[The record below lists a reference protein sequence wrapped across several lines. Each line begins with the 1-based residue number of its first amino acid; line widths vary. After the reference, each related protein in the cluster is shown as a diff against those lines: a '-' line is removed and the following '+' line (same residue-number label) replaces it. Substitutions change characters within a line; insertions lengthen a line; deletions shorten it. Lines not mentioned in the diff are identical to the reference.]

1 MGGVRSAESRS
12 VAETPSHATVAS
24 GRGYP
29 GGRPKATYPA
39 RMNALRIGW
48 IGTGVMGTSMVRHLL
63 AKGHRVT
70 VHTRTRA
77 RAEPLIAEGAAWAGS
92 AAEAADGMDAAC
104 SIVGHP
110 EDVEA
115 VHLGPAGTLSAGRPA
130 PLLVDLTT
138 SSPALARR
146 LAEAAAA
153 RGVLALDAPV
163 SGGDVGARN
172 GTLSVMCG
180 GTPEA
185 FDRAR
190 SVLEAFGRTVVLQG
204 GPGAGQ
210 HAKMVNQLLIAGS
223 MLGMAEALAYA
234 KRAGL
239 DPAKVLESVGGGAA
253 ASWSL
258 ANLAPRVLKGDFAP
272 GFFCEHF
279 LKDLRIALEGAR
291 AMGLDMPCAAAAE
304 RTYASLCEAGFA
316 RSGTQAVVH
325 AYGW

>member
-1 MGGVRSAESRS
+1 MI
-12 VAETPSHATVAS
+12 AS
-24 GRGYP
+24 GYGYP
-29 GGRPKATYPA
+29 GGSARTPYPPV
-39 RMNALRIGW
+39 MHALRIGW
-48 IGTGVMGTSMVRHLL
+48 IGTGVMGTSMVRHLR
-63 AKGHRVT
+63 AKGHHVT

-77 RAEPLIAEGAAWAGS
+77 RAEPLLAEGAGWAAS
-92 AAEAADGMDAAC
+92 PADASNGMDAVC
-104 SIVGHP
+104 SIVGFP
-110 EDVEA
+110 EDVET
-115 VHLGPAGTLSAGRPA
+115 VHLGPAGTLSAERPA

-146 LAEAAAA
+146 VAEAAAA
-153 RGVLALDAPV
+153 RGVLAVDAPV

-185 FDRAR
+185 FERVR
-190 SVLEAFGRTVVLQG
+190 PVLEAFGKTVVLQG

-210 HAKMVNQLLIAGS
+210 HTKMVNQLLIAGT

-239 DPAKVLESVGGGAA
+239 EPSRVLESVGGGAA